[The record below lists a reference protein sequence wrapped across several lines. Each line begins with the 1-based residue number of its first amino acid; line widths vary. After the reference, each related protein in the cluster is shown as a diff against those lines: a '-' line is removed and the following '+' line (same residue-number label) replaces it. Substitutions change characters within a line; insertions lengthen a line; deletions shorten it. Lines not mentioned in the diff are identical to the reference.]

1 MDNFFLR
8 ARTWASEHLA
18 RASSSLARRCLVCIV
33 IYAVLLLALV
43 AGVTVISDTRLANAF
58 PTMETVLTYETA
70 LEHDRFNELDTPE
83 LASCGIAI
91 FDARGARLYASSE
104 KVAERILSSDLE
116 MINDYEDNQFY
127 EVLRENRN
135 GSTHY
140 RITLCGLDGESG
152 MMDADAWCV
161 LDEDLTVVEGDLFA
175 DRGRLTQ
182 REFDFIKGAYNA
194 RMTVERYD
202 YTTVSGAGRTLVLV
216 SPLVTDAS
224 FARAVAEA
232 NRLWLY
238 ALPVAIALTGGAA
251 WYLVHQMKRVTL
263 PLDRAIDAYRADG
276 GGDGIARAKEAEKT
290 IPVELAPVYRN
301 FIGLMDMLRDAR
313 DGQKRIVADLSHD
326 LKTPLAVLYGYAMAF
341 CDGRVPEEDEQRYYR
356 IIAEKSLAASE
367 LIDTLAAYAKM
378 DHPDY
383 IPHLGRRHA
392 GELLRD
398 IAHEATS
405 VAEQSGC
412 SVEVKL
418 PNAAAE
424 ELPPILV
431 DEQLFRR
438 ALLNLVGNAC
448 QHNPAGTQ
456 VVIFCERVPAASP
469 RDELVR
475 ISVADTGSGIAPE
488 IADTL
493 FDPFVTRNTARTSN
507 AGTGLGLAIT
517 QKCIS
522 LMSGTIYV
530 AKRPREGFATEFVI
544 DLPVAP

>member
-1 MDNFFLR
+1 MDKLFLR
-8 ARTWASEHLA
+8 ARTWVSEYFA
-18 RASSSLARRCLVCIV
+18 RASSSLARRCLACIV
-33 IYAVLLLALV
+33 IYAVLLLGLV
-43 AGVTVISDTRLANAF
+43 AGVTVMSDTRLANAF
-58 PTMETVLTYETA
+58 PTMETVLTYETS
-70 LEHDRFNELDTPE
+70 LEHDRFNELDTPA

-91 FDARGARLYASSE
+91 FDGSGARLYASSE
-104 KVAERILSSDLE
+104 KVAARIHASDLE

-127 EVLRENRN
+127 EVLREEAN
-135 GSTHY
+135 GSTRY

-161 LDEDLTVVEGDLFA
+161 LDEDLTVIEGDLFA
-175 DRGRLTQ
+175 DRGQLTQ

-194 RMTVERYD
+194 RMAVERYD
-202 YTTVSGAGRTLVLV
+202 YATASGAARTLVLV
-216 SPLVTDAS
+216 SPLVTDVS
-224 FARAVAEA
+224 FARAVSDA

-238 ALPVAIALTGGAA
+238 AIPLAIALTAATA
-251 WYLVHQMKRVTL
+251 WYLVHQMQRVTL
-263 PLDRAIDAYRADG
+263 PLDRAIDAYRASG
-276 GGDGIARAKEAEKT
+276 GSNGLAQAKDVEKT

-313 DGQKRIVADLSHD
+313 DGQKRIIADLSHD

-341 CDGRVPEEDEQRYYR
+341 CGGRVPKEDEQRYHR

-367 LIDTLAAYAKM
+367 LIDTLVAYAKM

-383 IPHLGRRHA
+383 IPHLERRHVDD
-392 GELLRD
+392 LLRT
-398 IAHEATS
+398 IEREAAS

-412 SVEVKL
+412 SIELKV
-418 PNAAAE
+418 PNNAAE
-424 ELPPILV
+424 ELPPVPV

-448 QHNPAGTQ
+448 QHNPAGTH
-456 VVIFCERVPAASP
+456 VAVFCQRVPAASS

-475 ISVADTGSGIAPE
+475 ISVADTGDGIAPE

-493 FDPFVTRNTARTSN
+493 FDPFVTRNTARTSSS
-507 AGTGLGLAIT
+507 GTGLGLAIT

-522 LMSGTIYV
+522 LMRGTLYV
-530 AKRPREGFATEFVI
+530 AKPPRDGFATEFVI

>member
-8 ARTWASEHLA
+8 ARTWTSEHLA
-18 RASSSLARRCLVCIV
+18 RASSSLARRCLACIV

-91 FDARGARLYASSE
+91 FDARGTRLYASSE
-104 KVAERILSSDLE
+104 KVAARILASDLE

-140 RITLCGLDGESG
+140 RITLCRLDGESG

-194 RMTVERYD
+194 RMKVERYD

-276 GGDGIARAKEAEKT
+276 GGNGISRAKEAEKT
-290 IPVELAPVYRN
+290 IPIELAPVYRN

-341 CDGRVPEEDEQRYYR
+341 CDGRVPKEDEQRYHR

-383 IPHLGRRHA
+383 IPHLERRHVD
-392 GELLRD
+392 ELLRD
-398 IAHEATS
+398 IEHEAAS
-405 VAEQSGC
+405 IAEQSGC

-418 PNAAAE
+418 SNTASE
-424 ELPPILV
+424 EVPPVLV
-431 DEQLFRR
+431 DEQLLRR
-438 ALLNLVGNAC
+438 ALLNLAGNAC
-448 QHNPAGTQ
+448 QHNPTGTQ
-456 VVIFCERVPAASP
+456 VVIFCERVPAVSP

>member
-1 MDNFFLR
+1 MDKLFLR
-8 ARTWASEHLA
+8 ARTWVSEHFA
-18 RASSSLARRCLVCIV
+18 RASSSLARRCLACIV
-33 IYAVLLLALV
+33 IYAVLLLGLV

-58 PTMETVLTYETA
+58 PTMETVLTYEA
-70 LEHDRFNELDTPE
+70 SLEHDRFNELVTPA

-91 FDARGARLYASSE
+91 FDGNGARLYASSE
-104 KVAERILSSDLE
+104 KVAARIHASDLE

-127 EVLRENRN
+127 EVLRENKD
-135 GSTHY
+135 GSMRY

-175 DRGRLTQ
+175 SRGQLTQ
-182 REFDFIKGAYNA
+182 REFDFTKGAYNA
-194 RMTVERYD
+194 RMAVERYD
-202 YTTVSGAGRTLVLV
+202 YTTASGAARTLVLV

-224 FARAVAEA
+224 FARAVSDA
-232 NRLWLY
+232 NSLWLY
-238 ALPVAIALTGGAA
+238 AIPLAIALTAVTA
-251 WYLVHQMKRVTL
+251 WYLVHQMQRVTL
-263 PLDRAIDAYRADG
+263 PLDRAIDAYRASG
-276 GGDGIARAKEAEKT
+276 GSSGLAQTKDVEKT

-341 CDGRVPEEDEQRYYR
+341 CDGRVPKEDEQRYHR

-367 LIDTLAAYAKM
+367 LIDTLVAYAKM

-383 IPHLGRRHA
+383 IPHLERRRVDD
-392 GELLRD
+392 LLRT
-398 IAHEATS
+398 IEHEAAS

-412 SVEVKL
+412 SVEL
-418 PNAAAE
+418 SMPNNAAE
-424 ELPPILV
+424 ELPPLLV

-448 QHNPAGTQ
+448 QHNPAGTH
-456 VVIFCERVPAASP
+456 VTVFCERVPAANP
-469 RDELVR
+469 RDALVR
-475 ISVADTGSGIAPE
+475 ISVADTGDGIAPE

-493 FDPFVTRNTARTSN
+493 FDPFVTRNTARTSSS
-507 AGTGLGLAIT
+507 GTGLGLAIT
-517 QKCIS
+517 QKCVS
-522 LMSGTIYV
+522 LMRGTLYV
-530 AKRPREGFATEFVI
+530 AKPPREGFATEFVI